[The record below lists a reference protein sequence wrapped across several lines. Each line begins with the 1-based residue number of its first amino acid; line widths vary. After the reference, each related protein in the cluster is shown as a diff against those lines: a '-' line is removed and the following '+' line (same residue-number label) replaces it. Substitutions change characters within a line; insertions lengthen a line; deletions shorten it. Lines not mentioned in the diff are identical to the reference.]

1 MKLII
6 EIPDNTEAMY
16 ISIIEPNRKTDAV
29 CLTKEDLLKLKI
41 KDKKEVERC
50 LN

>member
-16 ISIIEPNRKTDAV
+16 ISIIEPNRKTDAA
-29 CLTKEDLLKLKI
+29 CPTKEDLLKLKI
-41 KDKKEVERC
+41 KDNKAVE
-50 LN
+50 

>member
-6 EIPDNTEAMY
+6 EIPDNTEARY

-29 CLTKEDLLKLKI
+29 CLTREDLVKLKI
-41 KDKKEVERC
+41 EDNKEVE
-50 LN
+50 

>member
-16 ISIIEPNRKTDAV
+16 ISIIEPNIKTDAV
-29 CLTKEDLLKLKI
+29 CLTIEYLLKLKI
-41 KDKKEVERC
+41 KDNKEVE
-50 LN
+50 